1 MTQKKANK
9 RYVSPAGS
17 AIWPRLNSPDTKYNA
32 DGEFSAKL
40 AMEEADAA
48 TQAFIKKLT
57 AIRDEAFEQ
66 FKSENPKHKKAA
78 LADFWTAE
86 VDDEGDETGRVTFNF
101 KMKHKVKAKKT
112 GKVYTMVPTIVNAKK
127 EVLKNPPNVGGGSI
141 LKVSF
146 EAIPYFAASDKKFG
160 ISLRMVGVQIIKL
173 VEFGGASRAA
183 DDFDEEDGDDIAD
196 GADCPNDDNDSDES
210 NDDDSDD
217 GDDGDDGDY

>member
-9 RYVSPAGS
+9 RYVSPPGT
-17 AIWPRLNSPDTKYNA
+17 AIWPRLNAPDTKYNA

-40 AMEEADAA
+40 AMDESDAD

-78 LADFWTAE
+78 LADFFASET
-86 VDDEGDETGRVTFNF
+86 DDEGDETGRVTFNF
-101 KMKHKVKAKKT
+101 KMKHKIKAKKT

-127 EVLKNPPNVGGGSI
+127 EVLKNPPNIGGGSI

-146 EAIPYFAASDKKFG
+146 EAVPYFAAADKKFG

-196 GADCPNDDNDSDES
+196 GADRPGDEDDSDDS
-210 NDDDSDD
+210 DDDSD

>member
-1 MTQKKANK
+1 M
-9 RYVSPAGS
+9 SPAGS